1 MTAIL
6 YHVLAPAGGHPTREG
21 NFIEKILKCKVP
33 FSKPHQETK
42 STKAVRCCFK
52 KCSKSILYIIIN
64 RISFPYNKIIDYWG
78 IVDLRVPILTEAD
91 HIMSNASIVNNCFF
105 YIISLNKKETTTKSW
120 PWTMSWTVLN
130 CNFM

>member
-1 MTAIL
+1 MRNPGDRHI
-6 YHVLAPAGGHPTREG
+6 VPRFGPAGGHPTREE

-64 RISFPYNKIIDYWG
+64 RISFPYNKIVDYWG

-91 HIMSNASIVNNCFF
+91 NIMSNASIVNNCFF
-105 YIISLNKKETTTKSW
+105 LYNFSKQKKQQQNLGHGLCLGQS
-120 PWTMSWTVLN
+120 
-130 CNFM
+130 